1 MPFQPVPDGVKIEI
15 RFSQNGALT
24 ENVLHANVAA
34 YTGEA
39 PLLDIASVVDGI
51 VKADWLPVM
60 HSSIVFLE
68 TVVTDI
74 ATEGGDQFVLSA
86 GSGHA
91 GGVGGFRL
99 PNEVSIAVRLKAETG
114 GRHGS
119 GRIFW
124 QGVADG
130 QTTGTNFASSTF
142 QTGLLDA
149 VQTLIDALEAI
160 NVIVSILSR
169 IAAGVQ
175 RLEGILYGPVTPSL
189 YDTTLDS
196 ARRRKPGFG
205 T

>member
-1 MPFQPVPDGVKIEI
+1 MPFQPVPNGVKIEI

-24 ENVLHANVAA
+24 ENVLHADVSGS
-34 YTGEA
+34 TSEA
-39 PLLDIASVVDGI
+39 PLVDIASVVDGI
-51 VKADWLPVM
+51 VKSDWLPQM
-60 HSSIVFLE
+60 HGSITFLE
-68 TVVTDI
+68 TVVTDLS
-74 ATEGGDQFVLSA
+74 TEGGDQFVLSA
-86 GSGHA
+86 GSGHS

-119 GRIFW
+119 GRIYW

-130 QTTGTNFASSTF
+130 QVTGTNFITSSF

-149 VQTLIDALEAI
+149 IQTLIDALEAI

-169 IAAGVQ
+169 IAAGVE

-196 ARRRKPGFG
+196 QRRRKPGLG